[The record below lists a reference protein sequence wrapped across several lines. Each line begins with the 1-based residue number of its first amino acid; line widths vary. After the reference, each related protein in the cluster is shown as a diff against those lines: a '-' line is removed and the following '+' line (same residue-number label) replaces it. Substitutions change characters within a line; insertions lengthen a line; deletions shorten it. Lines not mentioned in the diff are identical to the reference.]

1 MGGFGREVNDSR
13 WDGVKFVENCEDMS
27 DAPLMKAAVYRTYG
41 PPEVVGIEDV
51 LKPAPR
57 DDEVLVRVQAATV
70 VAPDWR
76 FRKPEPFLIRAMNG
90 LSRPKINILGMELAG
105 VVEAVGANVTRFR
118 VGDEVFGSAGTK
130 FGAHAEYVCVAAGR
144 GLERKPANLS
154 FEEAAP
160 LSYAGVTALHFLR
173 QANIKPGQRVLIY
186 GASGAVGTAS
196 VQIAKRHFGAH
207 VTGVCSGANLDMV
220 CSIGADDAIDYTKE
234 DFARAGAVYDM
245 IMDTVGESGFS
256 RSLRALNR
264 GGVYLLV
271 AAGPGEM
278 LAGVWVSA
286 MSPSKVIT
294 GVALTKDGDLAL
306 LRELAEAGKLKPV
319 IGRRYSLEQIVEAHR
334 YAESG
339 RKVGNVV
346 VAVG

>member
-1 MGGFGREVNDSR
+1 
-13 WDGVKFVENCEDMS
+13 
-27 DAPLMKAAVYRTYG
+27 MKAAIYRAYG
-41 PPEVVGIEDV
+41 PPDV
-51 LKPAPR
+51 LRIEEVPKPAPS
-57 DDEVLVRVQAATV
+57 DDQVLVRVHAATV

-90 LSRPKINILGMELAG
+90 LNRPKINILGMELAG

-118 VGDEVFGSAGTK
+118 AGDEVFGAAGMK

-173 QANIKPGQRVLIY
+173 RANIQPGQRVLIY

-196 VQIAKRHFGAH
+196 VQIAKRYFGAH

-220 CSIGADDAIDYTKE
+220 RSIGADDVVDYTKD
-234 DFARAGAVYDM
+234 DFSRTGAVYDV
-245 IMDTVGESGFS
+245 IMDTVGKSGFS
-256 RSLRALNR
+256 RSLRALKR

-278 LAGVWVSA
+278 LAGAWVSMTGRA
-286 MSPSKVIT
+286 SVIS
-294 GVALTKDGDLAL
+294 GVALTKEGDLAL

-319 IGRRYSLEQIVEAHR
+319 IGRRYSLEQIAEAHA

-346 VAVG
+346 VAVAT

>member
-1 MGGFGREVNDSR
+1 
-13 WDGVKFVENCEDMS
+13 
-27 DAPLMKAAVYRTYG
+27 MKAATYRAYG
-41 PPEVVGIEDV
+41 PPDV
-51 LKPAPR
+51 LRIEEVPKPSPGGGQ
-57 DDEVLVRVQAATV
+57 VLVRVHAATV

-76 FRKPEPFLIRAMNG
+76 FRKPEPFLIRAING
-90 LSRPKINILGMELAG
+90 LSRPRINILGMELAG
-105 VVEAVGANVTRFR
+105 VVEAVGANVTRFAA
-118 VGDEVFGSAGTK
+118 GDEVFGSAGTR

-144 GLERKPANLS
+144 GLERKPGNLS

-160 LSYAGVTALHFLR
+160 LSYAGVTTLHFLR

-196 VQIAKRHFGAH
+196 VQIAKNYFGAH
-207 VTGVCSGANLDMV
+207 VTGVCSGANLEMV
-220 CSIGADDAIDYTKE
+220 RSIGADEAIDYTKE
-234 DFARAGAVYDM
+234 DFSRAGAVYDV

-256 RSLRALNR
+256 RSLRALKR
-264 GGVYLLV
+264 GGFYLLV

-278 LAGVWVSA
+278 LAGAWVSMTGRA
-286 MSPSKVIT
+286 SVIS
-294 GVALTKDGDLAL
+294 GVALTKDSDLAL

-319 IGRRYSLEQIVEAHR
+319 IGRRYSLEQIAEAHA